1 MLSTTMPSAIEK
13 INVSGLNLI
22 DKNKLKALL
31 VIHPNLRTQIQE
43 DDQCNDDLMRE
54 YLKLLSQGKLTSTFF
69 IIPVSYLLQR

>member
-54 YLKLLSQGKLTSTFF
+54 YLKLLSQGTSTFF
-69 IIPVSYLLQR
+69 IILVSYLLQR

>member
-13 INVSGLNLI
+13 INVSGLDLN

-54 YLKLLSQGKLTSTFF
+54 YLKLLSQGTSTH
-69 IIPVSYLLQR
+69 SL